1 MALLIDS
8 DSGLIQIAMDKQAK
22 KLEYNRL
29 YMQNRLATD
38 PEFKLKVNQRAIANT
53 KYKYANDPEYKEK
66 IKQYQRERYI
76 KHKELVAKGV
86 EMAKNKVS

>member
-1 MALLIDS
+1 MTLLIES
-8 DSGLIQIAMDKQAK
+8 DSGLIQNAMEKQAK

-29 YMQNRLATD
+29 YMKNRLATD

-66 IKQYQRERYI
+66 IKQYQKERYK

-86 EMAKNKVS
+86 EMAKNNF